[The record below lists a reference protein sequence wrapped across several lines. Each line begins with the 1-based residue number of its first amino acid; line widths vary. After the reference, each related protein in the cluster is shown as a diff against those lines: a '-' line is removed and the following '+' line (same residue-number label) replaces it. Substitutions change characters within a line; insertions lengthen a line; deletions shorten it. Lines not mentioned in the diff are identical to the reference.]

1 MNKCLILINELS
13 SSVVLR
19 YLKMMN
25 INIYSIK
32 YSNSNIYLLID
43 KNDLKIIANLC
54 NYIVIKDYSI
64 GGFWMSI
71 KHSIFNIITFLLIL
85 SLVIIY
91 SFFVVR
97 IDILVSNN
105 DIRDK
110 IYNDLDRINIKPY
123 SLRSSNNKLNN
134 IKEYLLSNNKDT
146 IEWLNI
152 DRNGMSYSINII
164 LKKDKEKIN
173 NKDYCNVIS
182 TKDSVISRINSSSG
196 EEIVQVND
204 YVKKGDILI
213 SGDVIYNNLNKKV
226 CASGSVYGKTWYT
239 VNISIPKTNKYVKK
253 LKHISNSYMV
263 DDKYIW
269 NSNNNDVIKEKK
281 LLLNFYLGKLY
292 VIKEYYKENK
302 IYNYNDDEILG
313 MMNKLI
319 NDKLKNMVD
328 GKYVILNQNVLKKE
342 DNNSTINIEIF
353 LVLEEEIGIIS

>member
-1 MNKCLILINELS
+1 MNRCLILINELS

-25 INIYSIK
+25 VNVYSIR
-32 YSNSNIYLLID
+32 YSGNNIYLLID
-43 KNDLKIIANLC
+43 KKDLDIIVNLC
-54 NYIVIKDYSI
+54 NYDVVKDYSI
-64 GGFWMSI
+64 GGLWINI
-71 KHSIFNIITFLLIL
+71 KDNIYNLFTFLLIL
-85 SLVIIY
+85 SLIVIY
-91 SFFVVR
+91 SFFVIK

-123 SLRSSNNKLNN
+123 SFRLANHKLSN
-134 IKEYLLSNNKDT
+134 IKEYLLSNNKET

-164 LKKDKEKIN
+164 LRKDKEMIYKN
-173 NKDYCNVIS
+173 EYCNIIS

-213 SGDVIYNNLNKKV
+213 SGDVIYNNSNKKV
-226 CASGSVYGKTWYT
+226 CASGSVYGNTWYT
-239 VNISIPKTNKYVKK
+239 VNISIPKSNKYVKK

-269 NSNNNDVIKEKK
+269 NSNNEDVIKEKK
-281 LLLNFYLGKLY
+281 LLLNFYFGKLY
-292 VIKEYYKENK
+292 VVKEYDKEEK
-302 IYNYNDDEILG
+302 TYIYNDDELLI

-328 GKYVILNQNVLKKE
+328 GKYVILKQNVLKKE